1 MYMFDKPHVTII
13 SLASPE
19 KVSTMYMFDKPHVTI
34 ISLASHEKIHAIYMH
49 NKRLVLLAFS
59 ACETQ
64 NLASLLS
71 LLAVFQ
77 ACPLN
82 PCMLTPH

>member
-13 SLASPE
+13 SLASHE

-34 ISLASHEKIHAIYMH
+34 ISLASPEWISTMYMH
-49 NKRLVLLAFS
+49 KKRLVLLVFP

-82 PCMLTPH
+82 PCMLTPR